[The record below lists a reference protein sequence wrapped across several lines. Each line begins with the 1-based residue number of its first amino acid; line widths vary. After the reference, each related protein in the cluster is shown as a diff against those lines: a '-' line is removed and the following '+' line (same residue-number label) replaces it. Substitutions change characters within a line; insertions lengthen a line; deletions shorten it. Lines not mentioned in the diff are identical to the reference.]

1 MKKIKVDEFEKK
13 GHTIEVLVQ
22 MKDIDE
28 YVLFLKAN
36 GQEVYTYVDR
46 QQGFDGYRVSEDG
59 FKRLFPDVKPK
70 GKGRGSVLVTNDDAP
85 KVREKAEELLKEYR
99 EEKLQ
104 EASERLTD
112 ETEIKLVLSTSYSFI
127 TVKDIEYA
135 DELDEFKEGVKLFE
149 QIMDIDEIESILG
162 RKHDEFEYG
171 DYSITHKFYMTYGE
185 FQKLFEAAKQ
195 KKSEIEKEKQEQ
207 VEKKQKEIDEK
218 FKQARETGEKVELE
232 RWHEKCDD
240 LSIECS
246 LDIVI
251 LYAMPDGSTKTE
263 RVHTH

>member
-1 MKKIKVDEFEKK
+1 MKKIKVDAFEKK
-13 GHTIEVLVQ
+13 GHTIEVWVE

-28 YVLFLKAN
+28 YSLFLKAN
-36 GQEVYTYVDR
+36 GQEVYTYVDW
-46 QQGFDGYRVSEDG
+46 QQGFDGYRVTLYG
-59 FKRLFPDVKPK
+59 FKRLLPDVTPK
-70 GKGRGSVLVTNDDAP
+70 GKGSVLLTNDNAP
-85 KVREKAEELLKEYR
+85 KVREKAEELFKKYR
-99 EEKLQ
+99 EEKLK
-104 EASERLTD
+104 EARERLTD
-112 ETEIKLVLSTSYSFI
+112 ETEIKLILSTSHSFVI
-127 TVKDIEYA
+127 VKDIENA

-232 RWHEKCDD
+232 RWHEKCSDP
-240 LSIECS
+240 SEECS
-246 LDIVI
+246 LDIVVI
-251 LYAMPDGSTKTE
+251 YAMPDGTTKIE
-263 RVHTH
+263 RYHTY

>member
-36 GQEVYTYVDR
+36 GQEVYTYVSS
-46 QQGFDGYRVSEDG
+46 QQGIYGYRVSEDG
-59 FKRLFPDVKPK
+59 FKRLFPDVKLK
-70 GKGRGSVLVTNDDAP
+70 GKGSVLLTNDNAP

-104 EASERLTD
+104 EARERLTD

-162 RKHDEFEYG
+162 RKHNEFEYG

-185 FQKLFEAAKQ
+185 FKKLIEAAKQ
-195 KKSEIEKEKQEQ
+195 KKAEIEKKRQEE

-232 RWHEKCDD
+232 RWHEDCNDP
-240 LSIECS
+240 SEECN
-246 LDIVI
+246 LDIVVI
-251 LYAMPDGSTKTE
+251 YAMPDGSTKTE
-263 RVHTH
+263 RVHTY